1 MKINL
6 DTDALRLNQNANDHL
21 RIDKSQNQTA
31 KTIDAA
37 ASAGFALS
45 VGMGGESGLM
55 SAPGI
60 PVSDLAAGLSE
71 TDVQLKTDYMSVMSL
86 SMSDEDYAEMVRTGK
101 APEDMDASDC
111 VTILDDIKAAL
122 IRGGADIAGYTDTLD
137 ADTLAQI
144 TGSETSANALIKK
157 ISDAGLDLD
166 QLDHMMRENDV
177 PLTADNLS
185 GIADAVTLT
194 KEVLP
199 ISDETAAFLAG
210 TSKSPTIQNVYQTA
224 NSGAFGS
231 QNGGAFY
238 SEDGYVTRM
247 AGSEG
252 IDELREQIEETIT
265 ASGLEVNDK
274 TLSDAK
280 LLIGSG
286 FPFTS
291 ETLLK
296 LDSLDD
302 LRSDMSAMDIAK
314 SVVIGMSAGI
324 PAMKAN
330 LTYDRSIYT
339 QADEIA
345 SDIMN
350 IPDEAVDKAVS
361 DGLSLNMRNL
371 KAVVQDMGAD
381 TISQRTDTAT
391 DQMKAGQITE
401 QGLTADQLHARRLME
416 EARITMSVQANRILL
431 KSNYQI
437 DIAPMEELV
446 EALKEAEQAFGRRL
460 FADSDE
466 TEVRSKAALYRETN
480 TVVEDIYS
488 APAAILG
495 QYKAAGIL
503 RFGVGETYTISEVYE
518 AGTRARQDYVR
529 AGETYEALMTAPR
542 ADMGDSVKKA
552 FRNVDDILN
561 DLQIETDELN
571 RRAVRILGY
580 NSMEITAVS
589 IEQVRE
595 ADINLRSVINRL
607 TPDRVLSMIRENV
620 NPLDMTIQEM
630 SEYLDEQDRD
640 PERQAADYA
649 RFLMQLERQN
659 EITELERDS
668 YIGIYRMISKLDRT
682 EDASIGKLLAMG
694 REISFE
700 NLLSAMR
707 STQKGYMDYK
717 IDDSFEGVDSI
728 RRGAA
733 IDDQIKAAFSVENTI
748 RNTPVNET
756 VIENLLMSGSEVSV
770 SNLRAMDL
778 IKKKRAD
785 YIRPIAD
792 RLASKSLRPDST
804 SSGTAWSG
812 EANDVILSEAK
823 NPTAL
828 DTLTDALVDSM
839 TDRDSA
845 IDGYLGFMDSLQA
858 ELTEAMYETADLIDI
873 RAIQSSV
880 RQVGQLKSMA
890 NDERYDIPVEFDG
903 EYTSIRLTMKHE
915 SGAGKVAITMTT
927 VSIGTVASEFS
938 YSNGMSG
945 YIAYEQAEAAE
956 RLKARAAELTEA
968 LGFMPELISVRA
980 IDTEKYTDQ
989 FASDEKSAKNLKEEA
1004 DPSDINNIELY
1015 RVARSFIRIL
1025 KNC

>member
-144 TGSETSANALIKK
+144 TGPETSANALIKK

-503 RFGVGETYTISEVYE
+503 RFGVGETYTISEVFE

-778 IKKKRAD
+778 IKNKRAD

-804 SSGTAWSG
+804 SSGTAGSG

-823 NPTAL
+823 NPTITRSFAAL
-828 DTLTDALVDSM
+828 
-839 TDRDSA
+839 R
-845 IDGYLGFMDSLQA
+845 
-858 ELTEAMYETADLIDI
+858 
-873 RAIQSSV
+873 
-880 RQVGQLKSMA
+880 
-890 NDERYDIPVEFDG
+890 
-903 EYTSIRLTMKHE
+903 
-915 SGAGKVAITMTT
+915 MTT
-927 VSIGTVASEFS
+927 F
-938 YSNGMSG
+938 N
-945 YIAYEQAEAAE
+945 
-956 RLKARAAELTEA
+956 
-968 LGFMPELISVRA
+968 F
-980 IDTEKYTDQ
+980 Q
-989 FASDEKSAKNLKEEA
+989 F
-1004 DPSDINNIELY
+1004 
-1015 RVARSFIRIL
+1015 
-1025 KNC
+1025 

>member
-21 RIDKSQNQTA
+21 RIDKSRNQTA

-45 VGMGGESGLM
+45 VGMDGNPGLM
-55 SAPGI
+55 SAQGV

-157 ISDAGLDLD
+157 ISDAGLDLNG
-166 QLDHMMRENDV
+166 LDHMMRENDV

-252 IDELREQIEETIT
+252 IDDLREQIEETIT
-265 ASGLEVNDK
+265 GSGFEVNDK

-324 PAMKAN
+324 PPMKAN

-361 DGLSLNMRNL
+361 DGLALNMRNL
-371 KAVVQDMGAD
+371 KAVVQDMGVETASTPAD
-381 TISQRTDTAT
+381 TVI
-391 DQMKAGQITE
+391 DQAKTVQINE

-640 PERQAADYA
+640 LERQAADYA

-756 VIENLLMSGSEVSV
+756 VIENLLMSGNEVSV

-778 IKKKRAD
+778 IKNKRAD

-804 SSGTAWSG
+804 SSGTAGSG

-828 DTLTDALVDSM
+828 DTLTDALIDSM

-945 YIAYEQAEAAE
+945 YIAYEQPQAAE
-956 RLKARAAELTEA
+956 RLKARADELTEA
-968 LGFMPELISVRA
+968 LGFMPELISVRS

>member
-1 MKINL
+1 
-6 DTDALRLNQNANDHL
+6 
-21 RIDKSQNQTA
+21 
-31 KTIDAA
+31 
-37 ASAGFALS
+37 
-45 VGMGGESGLM
+45 
-55 SAPGI
+55 
-60 PVSDLAAGLSE
+60 
-71 TDVQLKTDYMSVMSL
+71 
-86 SMSDEDYAEMVRTGK
+86 
-101 APEDMDASDC
+101 
-111 VTILDDIKAAL
+111 
-122 IRGGADIAGYTDTLD
+122 
-137 ADTLAQI
+137 
-144 TGSETSANALIKK
+144 
-157 ISDAGLDLD
+157 
-166 QLDHMMRENDV
+166 
-177 PLTADNLS
+177 
-185 GIADAVTLT
+185 
-194 KEVLP
+194 
-199 ISDETAAFLAG
+199 
-210 TSKSPTIQNVYQTA
+210 
-224 NSGAFGS
+224 
-231 QNGGAFY
+231 
-238 SEDGYVTRM
+238 
-247 AGSEG
+247 
-252 IDELREQIEETIT
+252 
-265 ASGLEVNDK
+265 
-274 TLSDAK
+274 
-280 LLIGSG
+280 
-286 FPFTS
+286 
-291 ETLLK
+291 
-296 LDSLDD
+296 
-302 LRSDMSAMDIAK
+302 
-314 SVVIGMSAGI
+314 
-324 PAMKAN
+324 
-330 LTYDRSIYT
+330 
-339 QADEIA
+339 
-345 SDIMN
+345 MN

-361 DGLSLNMRNL
+361 DGLVLNMRNL
-371 KAVVQDMGAD
+371 KASAADLAAD
-381 TISQRTDTAT
+381 TASYRTDTVT
-391 DQMKAGQITE
+391 DRMKAGEITE

-416 EARITMSVQANRILL
+416 EARITMSVEANRILL

-437 DIAPMEELV
+437 DIVPMEELV
-446 EALKEAEQAFGRRL
+446 EALKEAEQAFDRRL
-460 FADSDE
+460 FAGADE
-466 TEVRSKAALYRETN
+466 GEVKSKAALYRETK

-495 QYKAAGIL
+495 QYKAAGVL

-561 DLQIETDELN
+561 DLQIETDDLN

-620 NPLDMTIQEM
+620 NPLDMTITEM

-640 PERQAADYA
+640 PERQASDYA

-682 EDASIGKLLAMG
+682 EDASLGKLLAMG

-707 STQKGYMDYK
+707 STQKGNMDYK
-717 IDDSFEGVDSI
+717 IDDSVEGVDPL

-733 IDDQIKAAFSVENTI
+733 IDDQIRAAFSVENTI
-748 RNTPVNET
+748 RNAPVDET

-770 SNLRAMDL
+770 SNLRAIDL
-778 IKKKRAD
+778 IKNKRAD

-792 RLASKSLRPDST
+792 RIAAKNVSRNEAARDAA
-804 SSGTAWSG
+804 GTRG
-812 EANDVILSEAK
+812 PLDGILNEANDL
-823 NPTAL
+823 TGL
-828 DTLTDALVDSM
+828 DALTDAFIDSM
-839 TDRDSA
+839 TDRRSA
-845 IDGYLGFMDSLQA
+845 IDGYLGFMDLLEA
-858 ELTEAMYETADLIDI
+858 GLTEALYETSDLIDI

-890 NDERYDIPVEFDG
+890 ADERYDIPVEFDG

-945 YIAYEQAEAAE
+945 YIAYEQTAAAE
-956 RLKARAAELTEA
+956 RLNARAAELTEA
-968 LGFMPELISVRA
+968 LGFMPELISVRS

-989 FASDEKSAKNLKEEA
+989 FASDEKSEGNLKEEA